1 MARTDLERGTTAS
14 RLEDELAGLDALETP
29 APEPRG
35 PLRRVWESVWPP
47 LAGGAL
53 ALAVWQA
60 VVLSGWKKPWVLPGP
75 GAVFERFFQD
85 LGNGDLL
92 EASSITMRRAVVGYG
107 LALII
112 GCALGLA
119 IAHFGLL
126 RRAFGSL
133 VTGLQTMPSIAWF
146 PLAVL
151 LFQLSEGAILFV
163 VVLGAAPAVANGL
176 IGGIDHVPPAL
187 LRAGKVLGA
196 SGLNAYRHVILP
208 AALPS
213 FVGGLKQAWA
223 FAWRSLMAG
232 ELLGVVTTQQSIGYR
247 LQISRDFSDARG
259 MIAAMV
265 LILLIGIVVDLFI
278 FGKLD
283 RVVRRRWGLIDP
295 ATA

>member
-1 MARTDLERGTTAS
+1 
-14 RLEDELAGLDALETP
+14 
-29 APEPRG
+29 
-35 PLRRVWESVWPP
+35 
-47 LAGGAL
+47 
-53 ALAVWQA
+53 
-60 VVLSGWKKPWVLPGP
+60 
-75 GAVFERFFQD
+75 
-85 LGNGDLL
+85 
-92 EASSITMRRAVVGYG
+92 VVGYG

-119 IAHFGLL
+119 IAHFKLL

-151 LFQLSEGAILFV
+151 LFSLSEGAILFV

-176 IGGIDHVPPAL
+176 MAGIDHVPPAL

-196 SGLNAYRHVILP
+196 KGLNAYRHVILP

-232 ELLGVVTTQQSIGYR
+232 ELLGVVANQQSIGYR
-247 LQISRDFSDARG
+247 LQIARDFSDGRG

-278 FGKLD
+278 FGRLD
-283 RVVRRRWGLIDP
+283 RAVRRRWGLIDP